1 MTSAQLRASDAQLKQ
16 AVYSKDVERVRLL
29 LEQGAGPDCVES
41 WGDTLLHYLVH
52 EYQTVRTL
60 NGQAIIGI
68 LELLLVNGANPDHV
82 GANNWRAIDVSLAE
96 DLHELTEVFIRH
108 GASPTQREF
117 Q

>member
-1 MTSAQLRASDAQLKQ
+1 MTSAQLKASDAQLKQ
-16 AVYSKDVERVRLL
+16 AVHSKDLEQVRLL
-29 LEQGAGPDCVES
+29 LEEGAGPDCVES
-41 WGDTLLHYLVH
+41 WGDTLLRYLVH

-60 NGQAIIGI
+60 QGQAVIDI

-96 DLHELTEVFIRH
+96 GLPELTEVFIRH
-108 GASPTQREF
+108 GATPTQREF